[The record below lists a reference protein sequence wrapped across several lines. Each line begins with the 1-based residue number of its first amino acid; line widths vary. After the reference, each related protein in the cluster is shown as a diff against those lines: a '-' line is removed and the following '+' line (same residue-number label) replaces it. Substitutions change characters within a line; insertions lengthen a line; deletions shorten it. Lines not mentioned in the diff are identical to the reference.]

1 MWAYVDLIWLNV
13 MTVSGSVK
21 SKSK

>member
-13 MTVSGSVK
+13 MTIGSVR
-21 SKSK
+21 

>member
-13 MTVSGSVK
+13 MTMSGSVK